1 MNQNGIIIFLLTLIV
16 LKVCEKDIERLAEL
30 FFAIIIVMFKGLWK
44 VIAFPLLLILMI
56 IGAIY
61 NIWIAF
67 DKWVD
72 KMIEKLELT

>member
-16 LKVCEKDIERLAEL
+16 LKVYEKDIERLAEL
-30 FFAIIIVMFKGLWK
+30 FLAIIVVIFNGLWK
-44 VIAFPLLLILMI
+44 VITFPFLLILML

-72 KMIEKLELT
+72 QMIEKLE

>member
-1 MNQNGIIIFLLTLIV
+1 MNQNGIIIFLFMLIV

-30 FFAIIIVMFKGLWK
+30 FFAIIVVMFKGLWK
-44 VIAFPLLLILMI
+44 VIAFPFLLILMI
-56 IGAIY
+56 IGTIY

-72 KMIEKLELT
+72 KMIEKLESI

>member
-1 MNQNGIIIFLLTLIV
+1 MLIV

-30 FFAIIIVMFKGLWK
+30 FFAIIVVMFKGLWK
-44 VIAFPLLLILMI
+44 VIAFLFLLILMI
-56 IGAIY
+56 IGTIY

>member
-16 LKVCEKDIERLAEL
+16 FKVYEKDIERLAEL

-44 VIAFPLLLILMI
+44 VIAFPFLSILMI

-72 KMIEKLELT
+72 KMIEKL